1 MFKKAAKWLAVTMLA
16 GLLAGCVTSPGGI
29 APSTIPITANDSY
42 TIIKHDAVGVDT
54 AFSILFIPITPP
66 CSAYQA
72 LTDAKEET
80 GADALINVTGENKSV
95 YLFIVNWQKVKIHG
109 DAIKFQHAGAMLE

>member
-1 MFKKAAKWLAVTMLA
+1 MLKQISKWIGTIVTASLIS
-16 GLLAGCVTSPGGI
+16 GCITGPGGL

-42 TIIKHDAVGVDT
+42 TVIKHNAVGVDT
-54 AFSILFIPITPP
+54 SFSVLFVPVTPS

-72 LTDAKEET
+72 LMDAKEET

-95 YLFIVNWQKVKIHG
+95 YLFIVNWQKMKVRG
-109 DAIKFQHAGAMLE
+109 DAIKFQHAGSVLE